1 MARSSSSLMSRRPAT
16 SRYGPR
22 SWSEPKPLFHLF
34 PTEPY
39 SSTASRAASRSMRSS
54 RSFSSARSSSETSA
68 ATSRPRRSRL
78 SLTLCVVVAS
88 LFGLDVGYCVTF
100 RKLAYSWL
108 VSAPVHSHR
117 APHAG
122 GESLRPEARKATE
135 ERDPGVRRRAPRD
148 QWAGAVL
155 RDSRES
161 ARGVADGKP
170 GRGREDD
177 GPLGGYRCDIK
188 GISMDQTHLTAAQ
201 RG

>member
-78 SLTLCVVVAS
+78 SLTLCVVAAS
-88 LFGLDVGYCVTF
+88 LLGLDVGYCVTF
-100 RKLAYSWL
+100 PQARVLLACECPGPFIKLL
-108 VSAPVHSHR
+108 I
-117 APHAG
+117 
-122 GESLRPEARKATE
+122 
-135 ERDPGVRRRAPRD
+135 
-148 QWAGAVL
+148 
-155 RDSRES
+155 
-161 ARGVADGKP
+161 RGRC

-177 GPLGGYRCDIK
+177 GPLGGYRGDTK
-188 GISMDQTHLTAAQ
+188 GISTDQSHLMAAQ